1 MGRQIAV
8 VSGKGGV
15 GKTTLAGGIAG
26 TLAAMG
32 RCVLLIDG
40 DVGLGNLDLM
50 LGIEGEA
57 VHDLLEVLGGHCPL
71 RSALL
76 RISKEHPLW
85 YLPLA
90 LSMRADFSNLP
101 RLPEVLATLRDK
113 FDDVIV
119 DCPAGLGETVRCLTQ
134 GADLALVVTTPDLAA
149 VRDARRT
156 MQMLA
161 QMNREARLVIN
172 RIRPSLIQQ
181 GDAPDVDDIIDSV
194 GAQLLGLIP
203 EDALVTPLQNAGVP
217 VIFQTVSPAAAQI
230 RDVARRLQGEHR
242 PLRFP

>member
-15 GKTTLAGGIAG
+15 GKTTVAGGIAG

-76 RISKEHPLW
+76 RISQEHPLW

-217 VIFQTVSPAAAQI
+217 VIFQTASPAAAQI

>member
-15 GKTTLAGGIAG
+15 GKTTVAGGIAG

-113 FDDVIV
+113 FDD
-119 DCPAGLGETVRCLTQ
+119 CPAGLGETVRCLTQ

-161 QMNREARLVIN
+161 RMNREARLVIN

-217 VIFQTVSPAAAQI
+217 VIFQTASPAAAQI

>member
-15 GKTTLAGGIAG
+15 GKTTVAGGIAG

-101 RLPEVLATLRDK
+101 RLPEVLATLRDQ
-113 FDDVIV
+113 FVDVIV

-161 QMNREARLVIN
+161 RMNREARLVIN

-217 VIFQTVSPAAAQI
+217 VIFQTASPAAAQI

>member
-15 GKTTLAGGIAG
+15 GKTTVAGGIAG

-217 VIFQTVSPAAAQI
+217 VICQTASPAAAQS

>member
-1 MGRQIAV
+1 
-8 VSGKGGV
+8 
-15 GKTTLAGGIAG
+15 
-26 TLAAMG
+26 
-32 RCVLLIDG
+32 
-40 DVGLGNLDLM
+40 
-50 LGIEGEA
+50 
-57 VHDLLEVLGGHCPL
+57 
-71 RSALL
+71 
-76 RISKEHPLW
+76 
-85 YLPLA
+85 
-90 LSMRADFSNLP
+90 MRADFSNLP

-194 GAQLLGLIP
+194 GAQSAGAYP
-203 EDALVTPLQNAGVP
+203 GGCAGHAFAERRGARHFSDGVACRRANPGCGAAPSGGTPAPALS
-217 VIFQTVSPAAAQI
+217 VSPPALPQSG
-230 RDVARRLQGEHR
+230 QG
-242 PLRFP
+242 FSGIWT

>member
-15 GKTTLAGGIAG
+15 GKTTVAGGIAG
-26 TLAAMG
+26 ILAAMG

-217 VIFQTVSPAAAQI
+217 VIFQTASPAAAQI

>member
-1 MGRQIAV
+1 M
-8 VSGKGGV
+8 
-15 GKTTLAGGIAG
+15 
-26 TLAAMG
+26 
-32 RCVLLIDG
+32 
-40 DVGLGNLDLM
+40 
-50 LGIEGEA
+50 
-57 VHDLLEVLGGHCPL
+57 
-71 RSALL
+71 
-76 RISKEHPLW
+76 W

-119 DCPAGLGETVRCLTQ
+119 DCPAGRGETVRCLTQ
-134 GADLALVVTTPDLAA
+134 GAELALVVTTPDLAA

-161 QMNREARLVIN
+161 RMNREARLVIN

-217 VIFQTVSPAAAQI
+217 VIFQPASPAAAQI

-242 PLRFP
+242 PLRFA

>member
-8 VSGKGGV
+8 VSGKGSV
-15 GKTTLAGGIAG
+15 GKTTVAGGIAG

-90 LSMRADFSNLP
+90 LSMRADFPICRGCP
-101 RLPEVLATLRDK
+101 RCSR
-113 FDDVIV
+113 
-119 DCPAGLGETVRCLTQ
+119 RC
-134 GADLALVVTTPDLAA
+134 G
-149 VRDARRT
+149 
-156 MQMLA
+156 
-161 QMNREARLVIN
+161 
-172 RIRPSLIQQ
+172 
-181 GDAPDVDDIIDSV
+181 
-194 GAQLLGLIP
+194 
-203 EDALVTPLQNAGVP
+203 
-217 VIFQTVSPAAAQI
+217 
-230 RDVARRLQGEHR
+230 
-242 PLRFP
+242 

>member
-15 GKTTLAGGIAG
+15 GKTTVAGGIAG

-217 VIFQTVSPAAAQI
+217 VIFERASPGGGQM